1 MSAALAEVREFRT
14 AQQVHDLLV
23 ERGEQVALATVY
35 RTLQSMADGGEVDAI
50 RTPDGTSAYRCCSH
64 GHTHHHHLICRNCGH
79 TVEVELGNVEGLMA
93 AVAHRHGFTG
103 VAHEIELYGLCAD
116 CSAIAR

>member
-64 GHTHHHHLICRNCGH
+64 GHTHTHHLICRNCGH